1 MRHALTRAL
10 SGFEGSLV
18 LVSHDRALL
27 KTVCDEFWLVS
38 DGQAGPFDGD
48 LDDYLAWLTARKVA
62 GAQAA
67 PAGKQERLQAREA
80 AAAER
85 QARLARRR
93 PLVKESATLESRM
106 EALRKQKA
114 ELEVTLADPVLYEAG
129 DGERIRGL
137 TQRQAAVAAELEAS
151 EERWLAVQIELE
163 EIGEP

>member
-1 MRHALTRAL
+1 
-10 SGFEGSLV
+10 
-18 LVSHDRALL
+18 
-27 KTVCDEFWLVS
+27 
-38 DGQAGPFDGD
+38 
-48 LDDYLAWLTARKVA
+48 
-62 GAQAA
+62 
-67 PAGKQERLQAREA
+67 
-80 AAAER
+80 
-85 QARLARRR
+85 
-93 PLVKESATLESRM
+93 M